1 MYRRLFVTKCRRF
14 WMLNKIKQF
23 ILLLLLRKVVKDMAV
38 IYATLIVRGYKT
50 YKQVPDL
57 IKEQVAEVLIELE
70 AEHLITE

>member
-1 MYRRLFVTKCRRF
+1 
-14 WMLNKIKQF
+14 
-23 ILLLLLRKVVKDMAV
+23 MAV

>member
-1 MYRRLFVTKCRRF
+1 
-14 WMLNKIKQF
+14 
-23 ILLLLLRKVVKDMAV
+23 MAV

-50 YKQVPDL
+50 FEQVPGL